1 MCLKIRKSKE
11 NRQFIFTTHNSC
23 LAVASD
29 TDKFTIVESDAN
41 NGKIIISGALDSGEV
56 KEEVIKYLEGGRR
69 TYFKKYNKYGL
80 KDDSFNKEG
89 EKAD

>member
-1 MCLKIRKSKE
+1 MNKNIRKGKE

-41 NGKIIISGALDSGEV
+41 KGRVVLSGALESGPI
-56 KEEVIKYLEGGRR
+56 KEEVIRYLEGGRR
-69 TYFKKYNKYGL
+69 TYRTTAVKYGR
-80 KDDSFNKEG
+80 KVEEDFR
-89 EKAD
+89 AD